1 MPHVV
6 QAVVLSQLD
15 PAVAAE
21 IMSAH
26 PPGLFTVDSVR
37 RDYPS
42 GKLASQLIGYVD
54 YNNSGTLGSGI
65 ENEYNSVLGGHP
77 GEQLEVRGP
86 GGVPLSTVTLRRAQ
100 QGRDVQ
106 LTIDRSIQ
114 QKVQS
119 VLDATV
125 SRTGAHSAT
134 ALVLDPRNG
143 SILAMATAPGY
154 DNNEVHALIAKQF
167 ARDTHNM
174 AVEYS
179 YEPGSTFKV
188 VTMGAALTA
197 GIVTPQTQ
205 FRIPYAIKVGDRIVH
220 DDAVRPTRTFTAAQI
235 LQQSSNVGT
244 VTIAELVHKQP
255 LYDWIRRW
263 GFGSPTHIGLPA
275 EASGAVMP
283 PDKWYSSSIGNIPI
297 GQGISV
303 TPLQMAAMYS
313 GIANGGVMVEPHV
326 VEKIGG
332 RPAPKPVSRR
342 ILSPTVDHTL
352 VNMLKGVVDTAA
364 GTGTRA
370 SVPGYTVAGK
380 TGTAQVALPH
390 SLGYSTRNYVASFV
404 GFLPA
409 DNPRVEVLVVVNS
422 PRTNIF
428 GGIVAA
434 PAFQQIADVPDQGS
448 GDPARQ
454 ATRPPGQLTSPP
466 GLELANLIGTI
477 GPLEVRGGATG
488 QITALT
494 YDAAAAVPGAL
505 HFCVP
510 GFRVDGHDFA
520 GQAEA
525 AGAVALVVER
535 FLDIDLPQ
543 LLVRSSRAAMGPAA
557 DTFYGHPS
565 HELDVI
571 GVTGTNGKTT
581 TCFLMYS
588 VLEAAG
594 LRPALL
600 GTVESRI
607 GGRVAEVKH
616 TTPESIDLQA
626 QFRQMADAG
635 DQSCAMEVSSHALA
649 LDRVAGTRFA
659 AAAFTNLTQ
668 DHLDF
673 HPTMEEYYLAKRRL
687 FENEAWPAAVN
698 VADPYG
704 RRLVM
709 EAAGPVLSYAA
720 DDDRAAVRPQTVEI
734 GAGGAISLI
743 ALTPRGLLPL
753 DVRLRGDFNVSNVLC
768 VVALSELLELPHEA
782 VRAGIAALHGVP
794 GRFEPVDAGQPF
806 TVLVDYAH
814 TPDSLENVLTAARRI
829 TSGDVICVF
838 GCGGDRDRGKRRLMG
853 GVARRL
859 ADRAIVTNDNPRS
872 EDPAAIAAEIMN
884 GIDMEVELDRRRAI
898 ELAVAA
904 ARPGDIVVIAGKGHE
919 QGQQFADHTVPFD
932 DRTAA
937 LEALQQLGPTA

>member
-1 MPHVV
+1 MSKQSDQRLRLIMFVFAAAFAVVIGRALYVQILQASALAARAHGQQNSTIVVPTSRGRILDATGKTLAVDVPAKDLMVDPSKVQDPGQVASYIAQKLGYQIKHKKAFKKEVRFLVGRLTAPHVV

-26 PPGLFTVDSVR
+26 PPGLFTLDSVR

-154 DNNEVHALIAKQF
+154 DNNDVHALIAKQG
-167 ARDTHNM
+167 AGDTHNM

-313 GIANGGVMVEPHV
+313 GIANGGVMIEPHV

-332 RPAPKPVSRR
+332 RLAPKPVSRR

-434 PAFQQIADVPDQGS
+434 PAFQQIAEFLTKDLGIPPDK
-448 GDPARQ
+448 P
-454 ATRPPGQLTSPP
+454 L
-466 GLELANLIGTI
+466 GL
-477 GPLEVRGGATG
+477 P
-488 QITALT
+488 
-494 YDAAAAVPGAL
+494 
-505 HFCVP
+505 
-510 GFRVDGHDFA
+510 
-520 GQAEA
+520 
-525 AGAVALVVER
+525 
-535 FLDIDLPQ
+535 
-543 LLVRSSRAAMGPAA
+543 
-557 DTFYGHPS
+557 
-565 HELDVI
+565 
-571 GVTGTNGKTT
+571 
-581 TCFLMYS
+581 
-588 VLEAAG
+588 
-594 LRPALL
+594 
-600 GTVESRI
+600 
-607 GGRVAEVKH
+607 
-616 TTPESIDLQA
+616 
-626 QFRQMADAG
+626 
-635 DQSCAMEVSSHALA
+635 
-649 LDRVAGTRFA
+649 
-659 AAAFTNLTQ
+659 
-668 DHLDF
+668 
-673 HPTMEEYYLAKRRL
+673 
-687 FENEAWPAAVN
+687 VN
-698 VADPYG
+698 
-704 RRLVM
+704 
-709 EAAGPVLSYAA
+709 
-720 DDDRAAVRPQTVEI
+720 
-734 GAGGAISLI
+734 
-743 ALTPRGLLPL
+743 
-753 DVRLRGDFNVSNVLC
+753 
-768 VVALSELLELPHEA
+768 
-782 VRAGIAALHGVP
+782 
-794 GRFEPVDAGQPF
+794 
-806 TVLVDYAH
+806 
-814 TPDSLENVLTAARRI
+814 
-829 TSGDVICVF
+829 
-838 GCGGDRDRGKRRLMG
+838 
-853 GVARRL
+853 
-859 ADRAIVTNDNPRS
+859 
-872 EDPAAIAAEIMN
+872 
-884 GIDMEVELDRRRAI
+884 
-898 ELAVAA
+898 
-904 ARPGDIVVIAGKGHE
+904 
-919 QGQQFADHTVPFD
+919 
-932 DRTAA
+932 
-937 LEALQQLGPTA
+937 

>member
-1 MPHVV
+1 MSKQSDQRLRLIMFVFAAAFAVVIGRALYVQILQASALAARAHGQQNSTIVLPTNRGRILDATGQALAVDVPAKDLMVYPSRVQDSGQVASYIAQKLGYPLKHKKAFRAEVKLLVGRLTVPHVV
-6 QAVVLSQLD
+6 QARVLSQLD
-15 PAVAAE
+15 PAVAAD

-42 GKLASQLIGYVD
+42 GKMASQLIGYVD
-54 YNNSGTLGSGI
+54 SNNSGKWGAGV
-65 ENEYNSVLGGHP
+65 EHKYNSVLGGHP

-125 SRTGAHSAT
+125 SRTGAHTAT

-154 DNNEVHALIAKQF
+154 DNNTVHDLSTKQRE
-167 ARDTHNM
+167 RDSPNM

-220 DDAVRPTRTFTAAQI
+220 DDAPRPTRTFTAAQI

-275 EASGAVMP
+275 EAAPAILP

-297 GQGISV
+297 GQGIAV
-303 TPLQMAAMYS
+303 TPLQMAAMYA
-313 GIANGGVMVEPHV
+313 GIANGGVLVEPHV

-342 ILSPTVDHTL
+342 VLSPTVDHTL

-434 PAFQQIADVPDQGS
+434 PAFQQIATFLTKDLAIPPDK
-448 GDPARQ
+448 
-454 ATRPPGQLTSPP
+454 
-466 GLELANLIGTI
+466 
-477 GPLEVRGGATG
+477 PL
-488 QITALT
+488 
-494 YDAAAAVPGAL
+494 
-505 HFCVP
+505 
-510 GFRVDGHDFA
+510 
-520 GQAEA
+520 
-525 AGAVALVVER
+525 
-535 FLDIDLPQ
+535 DLP
-543 LLVRSSRAAMGPAA
+543 
-557 DTFYGHPS
+557 
-565 HELDVI
+565 
-571 GVTGTNGKTT
+571 
-581 TCFLMYS
+581 
-588 VLEAAG
+588 
-594 LRPALL
+594 
-600 GTVESRI
+600 
-607 GGRVAEVKH
+607 
-616 TTPESIDLQA
+616 
-626 QFRQMADAG
+626 
-635 DQSCAMEVSSHALA
+635 
-649 LDRVAGTRFA
+649 
-659 AAAFTNLTQ
+659 
-668 DHLDF
+668 
-673 HPTMEEYYLAKRRL
+673 
-687 FENEAWPAAVN
+687 VN
-698 VADPYG
+698 
-704 RRLVM
+704 
-709 EAAGPVLSYAA
+709 
-720 DDDRAAVRPQTVEI
+720 
-734 GAGGAISLI
+734 
-743 ALTPRGLLPL
+743 
-753 DVRLRGDFNVSNVLC
+753 
-768 VVALSELLELPHEA
+768 
-782 VRAGIAALHGVP
+782 
-794 GRFEPVDAGQPF
+794 
-806 TVLVDYAH
+806 
-814 TPDSLENVLTAARRI
+814 
-829 TSGDVICVF
+829 
-838 GCGGDRDRGKRRLMG
+838 
-853 GVARRL
+853 
-859 ADRAIVTNDNPRS
+859 
-872 EDPAAIAAEIMN
+872 
-884 GIDMEVELDRRRAI
+884 
-898 ELAVAA
+898 
-904 ARPGDIVVIAGKGHE
+904 
-919 QGQQFADHTVPFD
+919 
-932 DRTAA
+932 
-937 LEALQQLGPTA
+937 

>member
-1 MPHVV
+1 VSKQSDQRLRLIMFVFAAAFAVVIGRALYVQILQASALAARAHGQQNSTIVVPTNRGRILDATGHTLAVDVPAKDLMVYPSKVQDPRQVASFIAQKLGYQLKHRKAFRAEVKLLESRLTVPHVV
-6 QAVVLSQLD
+6 QARVLAQLD
-15 PAVAAE
+15 PAVAAA

-26 PPGLFTVDSVR
+26 PPGLFTVNSVR

-65 ENEYNSVLGGHP
+65 EHQYNSVLGGHP

-125 SRTGAHSAT
+125 SRTGAHTAT

-154 DNNEVHALIAKQF
+154 DNNTVHDLKPKQF

-205 FRIPYAIKVGDRIVH
+205 FRIPYAIKVGDRVVH
-220 DDAVRPTRTFTAAQI
+220 DDAPRPTRTFTAAQI

-244 VTIAELVHKQP
+244 VTIAELVHKQL

-263 GFGSPTHIGLPA
+263 GFGRRTDIGLPA
-275 EASGAVMP
+275 EAAGAVMP

-326 VEKIGG
+326 VAKIGG

-342 ILSPTVDHTL
+342 VLSPTVDHTL

-380 TGTAQVALPH
+380 TGTAQKALPH

-409 DNPRVEVLVVVNS
+409 DNPRVEVLVVVDS

-434 PAFQQIADVPDQGS
+434 PAFQQIATFLTKDLAIPPD
-448 GDPARQ
+448 R
-454 ATRPPGQLTSPP
+454 
-466 GLELANLIGTI
+466 
-477 GPLEVRGGATG
+477 
-488 QITALT
+488 
-494 YDAAAAVPGAL
+494 
-505 HFCVP
+505 
-510 GFRVDGHDFA
+510 
-520 GQAEA
+520 
-525 AGAVALVVER
+525 
-535 FLDIDLPQ
+535 
-543 LLVRSSRAAMGPAA
+543 
-557 DTFYGHPS
+557 
-565 HELDVI
+565 
-571 GVTGTNGKTT
+571 
-581 TCFLMYS
+581 
-588 VLEAAG
+588 
-594 LRPALL
+594 
-600 GTVESRI
+600 
-607 GGRVAEVKH
+607 
-616 TTPESIDLQA
+616 
-626 QFRQMADAG
+626 
-635 DQSCAMEVSSHALA
+635 
-649 LDRVAGTRFA
+649 
-659 AAAFTNLTQ
+659 
-668 DHLDF
+668 
-673 HPTMEEYYLAKRRL
+673 
-687 FENEAWPAAVN
+687 
-698 VADPYG
+698 
-704 RRLVM
+704 
-709 EAAGPVLSYAA
+709 
-720 DDDRAAVRPQTVEI
+720 
-734 GAGGAISLI
+734 
-743 ALTPRGLLPL
+743 PL
-753 DVRLRGDFNVSNVLC
+753 DV
-768 VVALSELLELPHEA
+768 
-782 VRAGIAALHGVP
+782 
-794 GRFEPVDAGQPF
+794 PV
-806 TVLVDYAH
+806 
-814 TPDSLENVLTAARRI
+814 N
-829 TSGDVICVF
+829 
-838 GCGGDRDRGKRRLMG
+838 
-853 GVARRL
+853 
-859 ADRAIVTNDNPRS
+859 
-872 EDPAAIAAEIMN
+872 
-884 GIDMEVELDRRRAI
+884 
-898 ELAVAA
+898 
-904 ARPGDIVVIAGKGHE
+904 
-919 QGQQFADHTVPFD
+919 
-932 DRTAA
+932 
-937 LEALQQLGPTA
+937 

>member
-1 MPHVV
+1 MSKRSDQRLRLIMFVFAAAFAVVIGRALYVQILQASALAARAHGQQNSTIVVPTNRGRILDATGQTLAVDVPAKDLMVYPSKVQDPRQVASYIAQKLGYQLKHKKAFKAEVKLLESRLTVSHVV
-6 QAVVLSQLD
+6 QARVLPQLD

-54 YNNSGTLGSGI
+54 SNNSGTLGAGI
-65 ENEYNSVLGGHP
+65 ENEYNNVLGGHP

-86 GGVPLSTVTLRRAQ
+86 GGVPLSTVTLRRVQ

-125 SRTGAHSAT
+125 SRTGAHNAT

-154 DNNEVHALIAKQF
+154 DNNKVHELSPKQF
-167 ARDTHNM
+167 DRDTHNM

-197 GIVTPQTQ
+197 GIVAPQTQ
-205 FRIPYAIKVGDRIVH
+205 FRLPYAIRVGDRVVH
-220 DDAVRPTRTFTAAQI
+220 DDAARPTRTFTAAQI

-263 GFGSPTHIGLPA
+263 GFGRPTHIGLPA
-275 EASGAVMP
+275 EAQGAVMP

-326 VEKIGG
+326 VAKIGG

-342 ILSPTVDHTL
+342 VLSTTVDHTL

-434 PAFQQIADVPDQGS
+434 PAFQQIATFLTKDLAIPPD
-448 GDPARQ
+448 
-454 ATRPPGQLTSPP
+454 
-466 GLELANLIGTI
+466 
-477 GPLEVRGGATG
+477 
-488 QITALT
+488 
-494 YDAAAAVPGAL
+494 
-505 HFCVP
+505 
-510 GFRVDGHDFA
+510 
-520 GQAEA
+520 
-525 AGAVALVVER
+525 
-535 FLDIDLPQ
+535 
-543 LLVRSSRAAMGPAA
+543 
-557 DTFYGHPS
+557 
-565 HELDVI
+565 
-571 GVTGTNGKTT
+571 K
-581 TCFLMYS
+581 
-588 VLEAAG
+588 
-594 LRPALL
+594 
-600 GTVESRI
+600 
-607 GGRVAEVKH
+607 
-616 TTPESIDLQA
+616 
-626 QFRQMADAG
+626 
-635 DQSCAMEVSSHALA
+635 
-649 LDRVAGTRFA
+649 
-659 AAAFTNLTQ
+659 
-668 DHLDF
+668 
-673 HPTMEEYYLAKRRL
+673 
-687 FENEAWPAAVN
+687 
-698 VADPYG
+698 
-704 RRLVM
+704 
-709 EAAGPVLSYAA
+709 
-720 DDDRAAVRPQTVEI
+720 
-734 GAGGAISLI
+734 
-743 ALTPRGLLPL
+743 PL
-753 DVRLRGDFNVSNVLC
+753 DV
-768 VVALSELLELPHEA
+768 
-782 VRAGIAALHGVP
+782 
-794 GRFEPVDAGQPF
+794 PV
-806 TVLVDYAH
+806 
-814 TPDSLENVLTAARRI
+814 N
-829 TSGDVICVF
+829 
-838 GCGGDRDRGKRRLMG
+838 
-853 GVARRL
+853 
-859 ADRAIVTNDNPRS
+859 
-872 EDPAAIAAEIMN
+872 
-884 GIDMEVELDRRRAI
+884 
-898 ELAVAA
+898 
-904 ARPGDIVVIAGKGHE
+904 
-919 QGQQFADHTVPFD
+919 
-932 DRTAA
+932 
-937 LEALQQLGPTA
+937 

>member
-1 MPHVV
+1 MFVFAAAFAVVIGRALYVQILQASALAARAHGQQNSTSVVTTNRGRILDATGHTLAVDVPAKDLMVYPARVQDPRQVASYIAQKLGYQLKHKKAFRAEVKLLESRLTVPHVV
-6 QAVVLSQLD
+6 QARVLAQLD

-54 YNNSGTLGSGI
+54 YNNSGALGSGI
-65 ENEYNSVLGGHP
+65 EHEYNSVLGGHP

-125 SRTGAHSAT
+125 SRTGAHTAT

-154 DNNEVHALIAKQF
+154 DNNKVHDLSHKQF
-167 ARDTHNM
+167 DRDTHNM

-205 FRIPYAIKVGDRIVH
+205 FRIPYAIKVGDRVVH
-220 DDAVRPTRTFTAAQI
+220 DDAPRPTRTFTAAQI

-263 GFGSPTHIGLPA
+263 GFGRRTDIGLPA
-275 EASGAVMP
+275 EAAGAVMP

-303 TPLQMAAMYS
+303 TPLQMAAMYA

-342 ILSPTVDHTL
+342 VLSPTVDRTL

-380 TGTAQVALPH
+380 TGTAQKALPH

-409 DNPRVEVLVVVNS
+409 DHPRVEVLVVVDS

-434 PAFQQIADVPDQGS
+434 PAFQQIATFLTKDLAIPPD
-448 GDPARQ
+448 
-454 ATRPPGQLTSPP
+454 
-466 GLELANLIGTI
+466 
-477 GPLEVRGGATG
+477 
-488 QITALT
+488 
-494 YDAAAAVPGAL
+494 
-505 HFCVP
+505 
-510 GFRVDGHDFA
+510 
-520 GQAEA
+520 
-525 AGAVALVVER
+525 
-535 FLDIDLPQ
+535 
-543 LLVRSSRAAMGPAA
+543 
-557 DTFYGHPS
+557 
-565 HELDVI
+565 
-571 GVTGTNGKTT
+571 K
-581 TCFLMYS
+581 
-588 VLEAAG
+588 
-594 LRPALL
+594 
-600 GTVESRI
+600 
-607 GGRVAEVKH
+607 
-616 TTPESIDLQA
+616 
-626 QFRQMADAG
+626 
-635 DQSCAMEVSSHALA
+635 
-649 LDRVAGTRFA
+649 
-659 AAAFTNLTQ
+659 
-668 DHLDF
+668 
-673 HPTMEEYYLAKRRL
+673 
-687 FENEAWPAAVN
+687 
-698 VADPYG
+698 
-704 RRLVM
+704 
-709 EAAGPVLSYAA
+709 
-720 DDDRAAVRPQTVEI
+720 
-734 GAGGAISLI
+734 
-743 ALTPRGLLPL
+743 PL
-753 DVRLRGDFNVSNVLC
+753 DV
-768 VVALSELLELPHEA
+768 
-782 VRAGIAALHGVP
+782 
-794 GRFEPVDAGQPF
+794 PV
-806 TVLVDYAH
+806 
-814 TPDSLENVLTAARRI
+814 N
-829 TSGDVICVF
+829 
-838 GCGGDRDRGKRRLMG
+838 
-853 GVARRL
+853 
-859 ADRAIVTNDNPRS
+859 
-872 EDPAAIAAEIMN
+872 
-884 GIDMEVELDRRRAI
+884 
-898 ELAVAA
+898 
-904 ARPGDIVVIAGKGHE
+904 
-919 QGQQFADHTVPFD
+919 
-932 DRTAA
+932 
-937 LEALQQLGPTA
+937 

>member
-1 MPHVV
+1 VSKQSDQRLRLIMFVFAAAFAVVIGRALYVQILQASALAARAHGQQNSTIVVPTNRGRILDATGNTLAVDVPAKDLMVYPAKVQDPGQVASYIAQKLGYQLKHKKAFKSEVKLLEGHLTVPHVV
-6 QAVVLSQLD
+6 QARVLSQLD
-15 PAVAAE
+15 PALAAE

-54 YNNSGTLGSGI
+54 SNNSGTDGAGI
-65 ENEYNSVLGGHP
+65 ENEYNSVLRGHP

-125 SRTGAHSAT
+125 SRTGAHTAT

-154 DNNEVHALIAKQF
+154 DNNKVHDLSNKQF
-167 ARDTHNM
+167 DRDTHNM

-220 DDAVRPTRTFTAAQI
+220 DDAPRPTRTFTAAQI

-244 VTIAELVHKQP
+244 VTIARFVRKQP

-263 GFGSPTHIGLPA
+263 GFGRLTHIGLPA
-275 EASGAVMP
+275 EAAGAVMP
-283 PDKWYSSSIGNIPI
+283 PEKWYSSSIGNIPI

-342 ILSPTVDHTL
+342 VLSPTVDHTL

-380 TGTAQVALPH
+380 TGTAQKALPH

-409 DNPRVEVLVVVNS
+409 DNPRVEVLVVVDS

-434 PAFQQIADVPDQGS
+434 PAFQQIATFLTKDLAIPPD
-448 GDPARQ
+448 
-454 ATRPPGQLTSPP
+454 
-466 GLELANLIGTI
+466 
-477 GPLEVRGGATG
+477 
-488 QITALT
+488 
-494 YDAAAAVPGAL
+494 
-505 HFCVP
+505 
-510 GFRVDGHDFA
+510 
-520 GQAEA
+520 
-525 AGAVALVVER
+525 
-535 FLDIDLPQ
+535 
-543 LLVRSSRAAMGPAA
+543 
-557 DTFYGHPS
+557 
-565 HELDVI
+565 
-571 GVTGTNGKTT
+571 K
-581 TCFLMYS
+581 
-588 VLEAAG
+588 
-594 LRPALL
+594 
-600 GTVESRI
+600 
-607 GGRVAEVKH
+607 
-616 TTPESIDLQA
+616 
-626 QFRQMADAG
+626 
-635 DQSCAMEVSSHALA
+635 
-649 LDRVAGTRFA
+649 
-659 AAAFTNLTQ
+659 
-668 DHLDF
+668 
-673 HPTMEEYYLAKRRL
+673 
-687 FENEAWPAAVN
+687 
-698 VADPYG
+698 
-704 RRLVM
+704 
-709 EAAGPVLSYAA
+709 
-720 DDDRAAVRPQTVEI
+720 
-734 GAGGAISLI
+734 
-743 ALTPRGLLPL
+743 PL
-753 DVRLRGDFNVSNVLC
+753 D
-768 VVALSELLELPHEA
+768 LS
-782 VRAGIAALHGVP
+782 V
-794 GRFEPVDAGQPF
+794 
-806 TVLVDYAH
+806 
-814 TPDSLENVLTAARRI
+814 N
-829 TSGDVICVF
+829 
-838 GCGGDRDRGKRRLMG
+838 
-853 GVARRL
+853 
-859 ADRAIVTNDNPRS
+859 
-872 EDPAAIAAEIMN
+872 
-884 GIDMEVELDRRRAI
+884 
-898 ELAVAA
+898 
-904 ARPGDIVVIAGKGHE
+904 
-919 QGQQFADHTVPFD
+919 
-932 DRTAA
+932 
-937 LEALQQLGPTA
+937 

>member
-1 MPHVV
+1 MFVFAAAFAVVIGRALYVQILQASALAARAHGQQNSTIVVQTSRGRILDATGQTLAVDVPAKDLMVYPSKVQDPGQVASYIAQKLGYQLKHKKVFKAEVKLLEAHLTVPHVV
-6 QAVVLSQLD
+6 QARVLSQLD

-26 PPGLFTVDSVR
+26 PPGLFTVNSVR

-42 GKLASQLIGYVD
+42 GKMASQLIGYVGSGGGAGIEYQ
-54 YNNSGTLGSGI
+54 YNN
-65 ENEYNSVLGGHP
+65 VLGGHP

-125 SRTGAHSAT
+125 SRTGAHTAT

-154 DNNEVHALIAKQF
+154 DNNKVHDLSTKQF

-205 FRIPYAIKVGDRIVH
+205 FRIPYAIKVGDRVVH
-220 DDAVRPTRTFTAAQI
+220 DDAPRPTRTFTAAQI

-263 GFGSPTHIGLPA
+263 GFGRPTHIGLPA
-275 EASGAVMP
+275 EAAPAILP

-297 GQGISV
+297 GQGIAV

-326 VEKIGG
+326 VAKIGG

-342 ILSPTVDHTL
+342 VLSPTVDHTL

-390 SLGYSTRNYVASFV
+390 SLGYSTLNYVASFV

-434 PAFQQIADVPDQGS
+434 PAFQQIATVLTKDLAIPPDK
-448 GDPARQ
+448 P
-454 ATRPPGQLTSPP
+454 
-466 GLELANLIGTI
+466 
-477 GPLEVRGGATG
+477 
-488 QITALT
+488 
-494 YDAAAAVPGAL
+494 
-505 HFCVP
+505 H
-510 GFRVDGHDFA
+510 
-520 GQAEA
+520 
-525 AGAVALVVER
+525 
-535 FLDIDLPQ
+535 DLP
-543 LLVRSSRAAMGPAA
+543 
-557 DTFYGHPS
+557 
-565 HELDVI
+565 
-571 GVTGTNGKTT
+571 
-581 TCFLMYS
+581 
-588 VLEAAG
+588 
-594 LRPALL
+594 
-600 GTVESRI
+600 
-607 GGRVAEVKH
+607 
-616 TTPESIDLQA
+616 
-626 QFRQMADAG
+626 
-635 DQSCAMEVSSHALA
+635 
-649 LDRVAGTRFA
+649 
-659 AAAFTNLTQ
+659 
-668 DHLDF
+668 
-673 HPTMEEYYLAKRRL
+673 
-687 FENEAWPAAVN
+687 VN
-698 VADPYG
+698 
-704 RRLVM
+704 
-709 EAAGPVLSYAA
+709 
-720 DDDRAAVRPQTVEI
+720 
-734 GAGGAISLI
+734 
-743 ALTPRGLLPL
+743 
-753 DVRLRGDFNVSNVLC
+753 
-768 VVALSELLELPHEA
+768 
-782 VRAGIAALHGVP
+782 
-794 GRFEPVDAGQPF
+794 
-806 TVLVDYAH
+806 
-814 TPDSLENVLTAARRI
+814 
-829 TSGDVICVF
+829 
-838 GCGGDRDRGKRRLMG
+838 
-853 GVARRL
+853 
-859 ADRAIVTNDNPRS
+859 
-872 EDPAAIAAEIMN
+872 
-884 GIDMEVELDRRRAI
+884 
-898 ELAVAA
+898 
-904 ARPGDIVVIAGKGHE
+904 
-919 QGQQFADHTVPFD
+919 
-932 DRTAA
+932 
-937 LEALQQLGPTA
+937 

>member
-1 MPHVV
+1 VSKQSDQRLRLIMFVFAAAFAVVIGRALYVQILQASALAARAHGQQNSTSVVTTNRGRILDATGHTLAVDVPAKDLMVYPARVQDPRQVASYIAQKLGYQLKHKKAFRAEVKLLESRLTVPHVV
-6 QAVVLSQLD
+6 QARVLAQLD

-54 YNNSGTLGSGI
+54 YNNSGALGSGI
-65 ENEYNSVLGGHP
+65 EHEYNSVLGGHP

-125 SRTGAHSAT
+125 SRTGAHTAT

-154 DNNEVHALIAKQF
+154 DNNTVHDLSTKQF

-205 FRIPYAIKVGDRIVH
+205 FRIPYAIKVGDRVVH
-220 DDAVRPTRTFTAAQI
+220 DDAPRPTRTFTAAQI

-263 GFGSPTHIGLPA
+263 GFGRRTDIGLPA
-275 EASGAVMP
+275 EAAGAVMP

-342 ILSPTVDHTL
+342 VLSLTVDHTL

-380 TGTAQVALPH
+380 TGTAQKALPH

-409 DNPRVEVLVVVNS
+409 DHPRVEVLVVVDS

-434 PAFQQIADVPDQGS
+434 PAFQQIATFLTKDLAIPPD
-448 GDPARQ
+448 R
-454 ATRPPGQLTSPP
+454 
-466 GLELANLIGTI
+466 
-477 GPLEVRGGATG
+477 
-488 QITALT
+488 
-494 YDAAAAVPGAL
+494 
-505 HFCVP
+505 
-510 GFRVDGHDFA
+510 
-520 GQAEA
+520 
-525 AGAVALVVER
+525 
-535 FLDIDLPQ
+535 
-543 LLVRSSRAAMGPAA
+543 
-557 DTFYGHPS
+557 
-565 HELDVI
+565 
-571 GVTGTNGKTT
+571 
-581 TCFLMYS
+581 
-588 VLEAAG
+588 
-594 LRPALL
+594 
-600 GTVESRI
+600 
-607 GGRVAEVKH
+607 
-616 TTPESIDLQA
+616 
-626 QFRQMADAG
+626 
-635 DQSCAMEVSSHALA
+635 
-649 LDRVAGTRFA
+649 
-659 AAAFTNLTQ
+659 
-668 DHLDF
+668 
-673 HPTMEEYYLAKRRL
+673 
-687 FENEAWPAAVN
+687 
-698 VADPYG
+698 
-704 RRLVM
+704 
-709 EAAGPVLSYAA
+709 
-720 DDDRAAVRPQTVEI
+720 
-734 GAGGAISLI
+734 
-743 ALTPRGLLPL
+743 PL
-753 DVRLRGDFNVSNVLC
+753 DV
-768 VVALSELLELPHEA
+768 
-782 VRAGIAALHGVP
+782 
-794 GRFEPVDAGQPF
+794 PV
-806 TVLVDYAH
+806 
-814 TPDSLENVLTAARRI
+814 N
-829 TSGDVICVF
+829 
-838 GCGGDRDRGKRRLMG
+838 
-853 GVARRL
+853 
-859 ADRAIVTNDNPRS
+859 
-872 EDPAAIAAEIMN
+872 
-884 GIDMEVELDRRRAI
+884 
-898 ELAVAA
+898 
-904 ARPGDIVVIAGKGHE
+904 
-919 QGQQFADHTVPFD
+919 
-932 DRTAA
+932 
-937 LEALQQLGPTA
+937 

>member
-1 MPHVV
+1 VSKQSDQRLRLIMFVFAAAFAVVIGRALYVQILQASALAARAHGQQNSTIVVPTSRGRILDATGHTLAVDVPAKDLMVYPARVQDPGQVASFIAQKLGYQLKHKKAFKAEVKLLERHLTVPHVV
-6 QAVVLSQLD
+6 QARVLSQLD

-54 YNNSGTLGSGI
+54 SDNTGTDGSGI
-65 ENEYNSVLGGHP
+65 EHEYNNVLGGHP

-125 SRTGAHSAT
+125 SRTGAHNAT

-154 DNNEVHALIAKQF
+154 DNNKVHDLSHKQF
-167 ARDTHNM
+167 DRDTHNM

-220 DDAVRPTRTFTAAQI
+220 DDAPRPTRTFTAAQI

-263 GFGSPTHIGLPA
+263 GFGRPTHIGLPA
-275 EASGAVMP
+275 EAWGAILP

-297 GQGISV
+297 GQGIAV
-303 TPLQMAAMYS
+303 TPLQMAAMYA

-326 VEKIGG
+326 VAKIGG

-342 ILSPTVDHTL
+342 VLSSTVDHTL

-434 PAFQQIADVPDQGS
+434 PAFQQIATFLTKDLAIPPDK
-448 GDPARQ
+448 
-454 ATRPPGQLTSPP
+454 
-466 GLELANLIGTI
+466 
-477 GPLEVRGGATG
+477 PL
-488 QITALT
+488 
-494 YDAAAAVPGAL
+494 
-505 HFCVP
+505 
-510 GFRVDGHDFA
+510 
-520 GQAEA
+520 
-525 AGAVALVVER
+525 
-535 FLDIDLPQ
+535 DLP
-543 LLVRSSRAAMGPAA
+543 
-557 DTFYGHPS
+557 
-565 HELDVI
+565 
-571 GVTGTNGKTT
+571 
-581 TCFLMYS
+581 
-588 VLEAAG
+588 
-594 LRPALL
+594 
-600 GTVESRI
+600 
-607 GGRVAEVKH
+607 
-616 TTPESIDLQA
+616 
-626 QFRQMADAG
+626 
-635 DQSCAMEVSSHALA
+635 
-649 LDRVAGTRFA
+649 
-659 AAAFTNLTQ
+659 
-668 DHLDF
+668 
-673 HPTMEEYYLAKRRL
+673 
-687 FENEAWPAAVN
+687 VN
-698 VADPYG
+698 
-704 RRLVM
+704 
-709 EAAGPVLSYAA
+709 
-720 DDDRAAVRPQTVEI
+720 
-734 GAGGAISLI
+734 
-743 ALTPRGLLPL
+743 
-753 DVRLRGDFNVSNVLC
+753 
-768 VVALSELLELPHEA
+768 
-782 VRAGIAALHGVP
+782 
-794 GRFEPVDAGQPF
+794 
-806 TVLVDYAH
+806 
-814 TPDSLENVLTAARRI
+814 
-829 TSGDVICVF
+829 
-838 GCGGDRDRGKRRLMG
+838 
-853 GVARRL
+853 
-859 ADRAIVTNDNPRS
+859 
-872 EDPAAIAAEIMN
+872 
-884 GIDMEVELDRRRAI
+884 
-898 ELAVAA
+898 
-904 ARPGDIVVIAGKGHE
+904 
-919 QGQQFADHTVPFD
+919 
-932 DRTAA
+932 
-937 LEALQQLGPTA
+937 

>member
-1 MPHVV
+1 MSKQSDQRLRLIMCVFAAAFAVVIGRALYVQILQASALAARAHGQQNSTTVVATSRGRILDATGKTLAVDVPAKDLMVDPSKVQDPGQVASYIAQKLGYQIKHKKAFKKEVRFLVGRLTAPHVV

-26 PPGLFTVDSVR
+26 PPGLFTLDSVR

-54 YNNSGTLGSGI
+54 YNNSGTLGAGI

-154 DNNEVHALIAKQF
+154 DNNDVHALIAKQG
-167 ARDTHNM
+167 AGDTHNM

-255 LYDWIRRW
+255 LYGWIRRW

-313 GIANGGVMVEPHV
+313 GIANGGVMIEPHV

-332 RPAPKPVSRR
+332 RLAPKPVSRR

-434 PAFQQIADVPDQGS
+434 PAFQQIAEFLTKDLGIPPDK
-448 GDPARQ
+448 P
-454 ATRPPGQLTSPP
+454 L
-466 GLELANLIGTI
+466 GL
-477 GPLEVRGGATG
+477 P
-488 QITALT
+488 
-494 YDAAAAVPGAL
+494 
-505 HFCVP
+505 
-510 GFRVDGHDFA
+510 
-520 GQAEA
+520 
-525 AGAVALVVER
+525 
-535 FLDIDLPQ
+535 
-543 LLVRSSRAAMGPAA
+543 
-557 DTFYGHPS
+557 
-565 HELDVI
+565 
-571 GVTGTNGKTT
+571 
-581 TCFLMYS
+581 
-588 VLEAAG
+588 
-594 LRPALL
+594 
-600 GTVESRI
+600 
-607 GGRVAEVKH
+607 
-616 TTPESIDLQA
+616 
-626 QFRQMADAG
+626 
-635 DQSCAMEVSSHALA
+635 
-649 LDRVAGTRFA
+649 
-659 AAAFTNLTQ
+659 
-668 DHLDF
+668 
-673 HPTMEEYYLAKRRL
+673 
-687 FENEAWPAAVN
+687 VN
-698 VADPYG
+698 
-704 RRLVM
+704 
-709 EAAGPVLSYAA
+709 
-720 DDDRAAVRPQTVEI
+720 
-734 GAGGAISLI
+734 
-743 ALTPRGLLPL
+743 
-753 DVRLRGDFNVSNVLC
+753 
-768 VVALSELLELPHEA
+768 
-782 VRAGIAALHGVP
+782 
-794 GRFEPVDAGQPF
+794 
-806 TVLVDYAH
+806 
-814 TPDSLENVLTAARRI
+814 
-829 TSGDVICVF
+829 
-838 GCGGDRDRGKRRLMG
+838 
-853 GVARRL
+853 
-859 ADRAIVTNDNPRS
+859 
-872 EDPAAIAAEIMN
+872 
-884 GIDMEVELDRRRAI
+884 
-898 ELAVAA
+898 
-904 ARPGDIVVIAGKGHE
+904 
-919 QGQQFADHTVPFD
+919 
-932 DRTAA
+932 
-937 LEALQQLGPTA
+937 

>member
-1 MPHVV
+1 VSKQSDQRLRLIMFVFAAAFAVVIGRALYVQIFQASALAARAHGQQNSTSVVTTNRGRILDATGHTLAVDVPAKDLMVYPARVQDPRQVASYIAQKLGYQLKHKKAFRAEVKLLESRLTVPHVV
-6 QAVVLSQLD
+6 QARVLAQLD

-54 YNNSGTLGSGI
+54 YNNSGALGSGI
-65 ENEYNSVLGGHP
+65 EHEYNSVLGGHP

-125 SRTGAHSAT
+125 SRTGAHTAT

-154 DNNEVHALIAKQF
+154 DNNTVHDLSTKQF

-205 FRIPYAIKVGDRIVH
+205 FRIPYAIKVGDRVVH
-220 DDAVRPTRTFTAAQI
+220 DDAPRPTRTFTAAQI

-263 GFGSPTHIGLPA
+263 GFGRRTDIGLPA
-275 EASGAVMP
+275 EAAGAVMP

-342 ILSPTVDHTL
+342 VLSLTVDHTL

-380 TGTAQVALPH
+380 TGTAQKALPH

-409 DNPRVEVLVVVNS
+409 DHPRVEVLVVVDS

-434 PAFQQIADVPDQGS
+434 PAFQQIATFLTKDLAIPPD
-448 GDPARQ
+448 
-454 ATRPPGQLTSPP
+454 
-466 GLELANLIGTI
+466 
-477 GPLEVRGGATG
+477 
-488 QITALT
+488 
-494 YDAAAAVPGAL
+494 
-505 HFCVP
+505 
-510 GFRVDGHDFA
+510 
-520 GQAEA
+520 
-525 AGAVALVVER
+525 
-535 FLDIDLPQ
+535 
-543 LLVRSSRAAMGPAA
+543 
-557 DTFYGHPS
+557 
-565 HELDVI
+565 
-571 GVTGTNGKTT
+571 K
-581 TCFLMYS
+581 
-588 VLEAAG
+588 
-594 LRPALL
+594 
-600 GTVESRI
+600 
-607 GGRVAEVKH
+607 
-616 TTPESIDLQA
+616 
-626 QFRQMADAG
+626 
-635 DQSCAMEVSSHALA
+635 
-649 LDRVAGTRFA
+649 
-659 AAAFTNLTQ
+659 
-668 DHLDF
+668 
-673 HPTMEEYYLAKRRL
+673 
-687 FENEAWPAAVN
+687 
-698 VADPYG
+698 
-704 RRLVM
+704 
-709 EAAGPVLSYAA
+709 
-720 DDDRAAVRPQTVEI
+720 
-734 GAGGAISLI
+734 
-743 ALTPRGLLPL
+743 PL
-753 DVRLRGDFNVSNVLC
+753 DV
-768 VVALSELLELPHEA
+768 
-782 VRAGIAALHGVP
+782 
-794 GRFEPVDAGQPF
+794 PV
-806 TVLVDYAH
+806 
-814 TPDSLENVLTAARRI
+814 N
-829 TSGDVICVF
+829 
-838 GCGGDRDRGKRRLMG
+838 
-853 GVARRL
+853 
-859 ADRAIVTNDNPRS
+859 
-872 EDPAAIAAEIMN
+872 
-884 GIDMEVELDRRRAI
+884 
-898 ELAVAA
+898 
-904 ARPGDIVVIAGKGHE
+904 
-919 QGQQFADHTVPFD
+919 
-932 DRTAA
+932 
-937 LEALQQLGPTA
+937 

>member
-1 MPHVV
+1 VSKRSDQRLRLIMFVFAAAFAVVIGRALYVQILQASALAARAHGQQNSTSVVTTNRGRILDATGHTLAVDVPAKDLMVYPARVQDPRQVASYIAQKLGYQLKHKKAFRAEVKLLESRLTVPHVV
-6 QAVVLSQLD
+6 QARVLAQLD

-54 YNNSGTLGSGI
+54 YNNSGALGSGI
-65 ENEYNSVLGGHP
+65 EHEYNSVLGGHP

-125 SRTGAHSAT
+125 SRTGAHTAT

-154 DNNEVHALIAKQF
+154 DNNTVHDLSTKQF

-205 FRIPYAIKVGDRIVH
+205 FRIPYAIKVGDRVVH
-220 DDAVRPTRTFTAAQI
+220 DDAPRPTRTFTAAQI

-263 GFGSPTHIGLPA
+263 GFGRRTDIGLPA
-275 EASGAVMP
+275 EAAGAVMP

-342 ILSPTVDHTL
+342 VLSPTVDHTL

-380 TGTAQVALPH
+380 TGTAQKALPH

-409 DNPRVEVLVVVNS
+409 DHPRVEVLVVVDS

-434 PAFQQIADVPDQGS
+434 PAFQQIATFLTKDLAIPPD
-448 GDPARQ
+448 
-454 ATRPPGQLTSPP
+454 
-466 GLELANLIGTI
+466 
-477 GPLEVRGGATG
+477 
-488 QITALT
+488 
-494 YDAAAAVPGAL
+494 
-505 HFCVP
+505 
-510 GFRVDGHDFA
+510 
-520 GQAEA
+520 
-525 AGAVALVVER
+525 
-535 FLDIDLPQ
+535 
-543 LLVRSSRAAMGPAA
+543 
-557 DTFYGHPS
+557 
-565 HELDVI
+565 
-571 GVTGTNGKTT
+571 K
-581 TCFLMYS
+581 
-588 VLEAAG
+588 
-594 LRPALL
+594 
-600 GTVESRI
+600 
-607 GGRVAEVKH
+607 
-616 TTPESIDLQA
+616 
-626 QFRQMADAG
+626 
-635 DQSCAMEVSSHALA
+635 
-649 LDRVAGTRFA
+649 
-659 AAAFTNLTQ
+659 
-668 DHLDF
+668 
-673 HPTMEEYYLAKRRL
+673 
-687 FENEAWPAAVN
+687 
-698 VADPYG
+698 
-704 RRLVM
+704 
-709 EAAGPVLSYAA
+709 
-720 DDDRAAVRPQTVEI
+720 
-734 GAGGAISLI
+734 
-743 ALTPRGLLPL
+743 PL
-753 DVRLRGDFNVSNVLC
+753 DV
-768 VVALSELLELPHEA
+768 
-782 VRAGIAALHGVP
+782 
-794 GRFEPVDAGQPF
+794 PV
-806 TVLVDYAH
+806 
-814 TPDSLENVLTAARRI
+814 N
-829 TSGDVICVF
+829 
-838 GCGGDRDRGKRRLMG
+838 
-853 GVARRL
+853 
-859 ADRAIVTNDNPRS
+859 
-872 EDPAAIAAEIMN
+872 
-884 GIDMEVELDRRRAI
+884 
-898 ELAVAA
+898 
-904 ARPGDIVVIAGKGHE
+904 
-919 QGQQFADHTVPFD
+919 
-932 DRTAA
+932 
-937 LEALQQLGPTA
+937 

>member
-1 MPHVV
+1 MSKQSDQRLRLIMFVFAAAFAVVIGRALYVQILQASALAARAHGQQNATIVVPTNRGRILDATGQTLAVDVPAKDLMVYPSKVQDPRQVASYIAQKLGYQLKHKKAFRIELKLLESRLTAPNVV
-6 QAVVLSQLD
+6 QARVLSQLD

-54 YNNSGTLGSGI
+54 SNNSGTVGAGI

-125 SRTGAHSAT
+125 SRTGAHTAT

-154 DNNEVHALIAKQF
+154 DNNKVHELSNKQF
-167 ARDTHNM
+167 DRDTHNM

-205 FRIPYAIKVGDRIVH
+205 FRIPYAIRVGDRVVH

-263 GFGSPTHIGLPA
+263 GFGRPTHIGLPA

-326 VEKIGG
+326 VAKIGG

-342 ILSPTVDHTL
+342 VLSPTVDHTL

-380 TGTAQVALPH
+380 TGTAQKALPH

-409 DNPRVEVLVVVNS
+409 DNPRVEVLVVVDS

-434 PAFQQIADVPDQGS
+434 PAFQQIATFLTKDLAIPPD
-448 GDPARQ
+448 
-454 ATRPPGQLTSPP
+454 
-466 GLELANLIGTI
+466 
-477 GPLEVRGGATG
+477 
-488 QITALT
+488 
-494 YDAAAAVPGAL
+494 
-505 HFCVP
+505 
-510 GFRVDGHDFA
+510 
-520 GQAEA
+520 
-525 AGAVALVVER
+525 
-535 FLDIDLPQ
+535 
-543 LLVRSSRAAMGPAA
+543 
-557 DTFYGHPS
+557 
-565 HELDVI
+565 
-571 GVTGTNGKTT
+571 K
-581 TCFLMYS
+581 
-588 VLEAAG
+588 
-594 LRPALL
+594 
-600 GTVESRI
+600 
-607 GGRVAEVKH
+607 
-616 TTPESIDLQA
+616 
-626 QFRQMADAG
+626 
-635 DQSCAMEVSSHALA
+635 
-649 LDRVAGTRFA
+649 
-659 AAAFTNLTQ
+659 
-668 DHLDF
+668 
-673 HPTMEEYYLAKRRL
+673 
-687 FENEAWPAAVN
+687 
-698 VADPYG
+698 
-704 RRLVM
+704 
-709 EAAGPVLSYAA
+709 
-720 DDDRAAVRPQTVEI
+720 
-734 GAGGAISLI
+734 
-743 ALTPRGLLPL
+743 PL
-753 DVRLRGDFNVSNVLC
+753 DV
-768 VVALSELLELPHEA
+768 
-782 VRAGIAALHGVP
+782 
-794 GRFEPVDAGQPF
+794 PV
-806 TVLVDYAH
+806 
-814 TPDSLENVLTAARRI
+814 N
-829 TSGDVICVF
+829 
-838 GCGGDRDRGKRRLMG
+838 
-853 GVARRL
+853 
-859 ADRAIVTNDNPRS
+859 
-872 EDPAAIAAEIMN
+872 
-884 GIDMEVELDRRRAI
+884 
-898 ELAVAA
+898 
-904 ARPGDIVVIAGKGHE
+904 
-919 QGQQFADHTVPFD
+919 
-932 DRTAA
+932 
-937 LEALQQLGPTA
+937 

>member
-1 MPHVV
+1 VSKQSDQRLRLIMFVFAAAFAVVIGRALYVQILQASALAARAHGQQNSTTVVPTSRGRILDATGKTLAVDVPAKDLMVYPSKVQDPGQVASYIAQKLGYQLKHKKAFKKEVRFLVDRLTVPGQPHVV
-6 QAVVLSQLD
+6 QAIVLSQLD
-15 PAVAAE
+15 PTVAAE

-26 PPGLFTVDSVR
+26 TPGLFTLDSVR

-42 GKLASQLIGYVD
+42 GKLASQLIGYVGPGD
-54 YNNSGTLGSGI
+54 SGTLGSGI
-65 ENEYNSVLGGHP
+65 EHEYNSVLGGHP

-125 SRTGAHSAT
+125 SRTGAHNAT

-154 DNNEVHALIAKQF
+154 DNNKVHDLSTKQF
-167 ARDTHNM
+167 DRDTHNM

-197 GIVTPQTQ
+197 GFVTPQTQ
-205 FRIPYAIKVGDRIVH
+205 FRIPYAIKVGDRVVH

-275 EASGAVMP
+275 EAWGAVMP

-303 TPLQMAAMYS
+303 TPLQMAAMYA
-313 GIANGGVMVEPHV
+313 GIANGGVIVEPHV
-326 VEKIGG
+326 VKKIGG

-342 ILSPTVDHTL
+342 VLSPTVDHTL

-434 PAFQQIADVPDQGS
+434 PAFQQIATYLTKDLAIPPDK
-448 GDPARQ
+448 PF
-454 ATRPPGQLTSPP
+454 
-466 GLELANLIGTI
+466 GL
-477 GPLEVRGGATG
+477 P
-488 QITALT
+488 
-494 YDAAAAVPGAL
+494 
-505 HFCVP
+505 
-510 GFRVDGHDFA
+510 
-520 GQAEA
+520 
-525 AGAVALVVER
+525 
-535 FLDIDLPQ
+535 
-543 LLVRSSRAAMGPAA
+543 
-557 DTFYGHPS
+557 
-565 HELDVI
+565 
-571 GVTGTNGKTT
+571 
-581 TCFLMYS
+581 
-588 VLEAAG
+588 
-594 LRPALL
+594 
-600 GTVESRI
+600 
-607 GGRVAEVKH
+607 
-616 TTPESIDLQA
+616 
-626 QFRQMADAG
+626 
-635 DQSCAMEVSSHALA
+635 
-649 LDRVAGTRFA
+649 
-659 AAAFTNLTQ
+659 
-668 DHLDF
+668 
-673 HPTMEEYYLAKRRL
+673 
-687 FENEAWPAAVN
+687 VN
-698 VADPYG
+698 
-704 RRLVM
+704 
-709 EAAGPVLSYAA
+709 
-720 DDDRAAVRPQTVEI
+720 
-734 GAGGAISLI
+734 
-743 ALTPRGLLPL
+743 
-753 DVRLRGDFNVSNVLC
+753 
-768 VVALSELLELPHEA
+768 
-782 VRAGIAALHGVP
+782 
-794 GRFEPVDAGQPF
+794 
-806 TVLVDYAH
+806 
-814 TPDSLENVLTAARRI
+814 
-829 TSGDVICVF
+829 
-838 GCGGDRDRGKRRLMG
+838 
-853 GVARRL
+853 
-859 ADRAIVTNDNPRS
+859 
-872 EDPAAIAAEIMN
+872 
-884 GIDMEVELDRRRAI
+884 
-898 ELAVAA
+898 
-904 ARPGDIVVIAGKGHE
+904 
-919 QGQQFADHTVPFD
+919 
-932 DRTAA
+932 
-937 LEALQQLGPTA
+937 

>member
-1 MPHVV
+1 MSKQSDQRLRLIMCVFAAAFAVVIGRALYVQILQASALAARAHGQQNSTTVVATSRGRILDATGKTLAVDVPAKDLMVDSSKVQDPGQVASYIAQKLGYQIKHKKAFKKEVRFLVGRLTAPHVV

-26 PPGLFTVDSVR
+26 PPGLFTLDSVR

-54 YNNSGTLGSGI
+54 YNNSGTLGAGI

-154 DNNEVHALIAKQF
+154 DNNDVHALIAKQG
-167 ARDTHNM
+167 AGDTHNM

-255 LYDWIRRW
+255 LYGWIRRW

-313 GIANGGVMVEPHV
+313 GIANGGVMIEPHV

-332 RPAPKPVSRR
+332 RLAPKPVSRR

-434 PAFQQIADVPDQGS
+434 PAFQQIAEFLTKDLGIPPDK
-448 GDPARQ
+448 P
-454 ATRPPGQLTSPP
+454 L
-466 GLELANLIGTI
+466 GL
-477 GPLEVRGGATG
+477 P
-488 QITALT
+488 
-494 YDAAAAVPGAL
+494 
-505 HFCVP
+505 
-510 GFRVDGHDFA
+510 
-520 GQAEA
+520 
-525 AGAVALVVER
+525 
-535 FLDIDLPQ
+535 
-543 LLVRSSRAAMGPAA
+543 
-557 DTFYGHPS
+557 
-565 HELDVI
+565 
-571 GVTGTNGKTT
+571 
-581 TCFLMYS
+581 
-588 VLEAAG
+588 
-594 LRPALL
+594 
-600 GTVESRI
+600 
-607 GGRVAEVKH
+607 
-616 TTPESIDLQA
+616 
-626 QFRQMADAG
+626 
-635 DQSCAMEVSSHALA
+635 
-649 LDRVAGTRFA
+649 
-659 AAAFTNLTQ
+659 
-668 DHLDF
+668 
-673 HPTMEEYYLAKRRL
+673 
-687 FENEAWPAAVN
+687 VN
-698 VADPYG
+698 
-704 RRLVM
+704 
-709 EAAGPVLSYAA
+709 
-720 DDDRAAVRPQTVEI
+720 
-734 GAGGAISLI
+734 
-743 ALTPRGLLPL
+743 
-753 DVRLRGDFNVSNVLC
+753 
-768 VVALSELLELPHEA
+768 
-782 VRAGIAALHGVP
+782 
-794 GRFEPVDAGQPF
+794 
-806 TVLVDYAH
+806 
-814 TPDSLENVLTAARRI
+814 
-829 TSGDVICVF
+829 
-838 GCGGDRDRGKRRLMG
+838 
-853 GVARRL
+853 
-859 ADRAIVTNDNPRS
+859 
-872 EDPAAIAAEIMN
+872 
-884 GIDMEVELDRRRAI
+884 
-898 ELAVAA
+898 
-904 ARPGDIVVIAGKGHE
+904 
-919 QGQQFADHTVPFD
+919 
-932 DRTAA
+932 
-937 LEALQQLGPTA
+937 

>member
-1 MPHVV
+1 MSKQSDQRLRLIMCVFAAAFAVVIGRALYVQILQASALAARAHGQQNSTTVVATSRGRILDATGKTLAVDVPAKDLMVDPSKVQDPGQVASYIAQKLGYQIKHKKAFKKEVRFLVGRLTAPHVV
-6 QAVVLSQLD
+6 QAIVLSQLD

-26 PPGLFTVDSVR
+26 PPGLFTLDSVR

-54 YNNSGTLGSGI
+54 YNNSGTLGAGI

-154 DNNEVHALIAKQF
+154 DNNDVHALIAKQV
-167 ARDTHNM
+167 AGDTHNM

-332 RPAPKPVSRR
+332 RLAPKPVSRR

-434 PAFQQIADVPDQGS
+434 PAFQQIAEFLTKDLGIPPDK
-448 GDPARQ
+448 P
-454 ATRPPGQLTSPP
+454 L
-466 GLELANLIGTI
+466 GL
-477 GPLEVRGGATG
+477 P
-488 QITALT
+488 
-494 YDAAAAVPGAL
+494 
-505 HFCVP
+505 
-510 GFRVDGHDFA
+510 
-520 GQAEA
+520 
-525 AGAVALVVER
+525 
-535 FLDIDLPQ
+535 
-543 LLVRSSRAAMGPAA
+543 
-557 DTFYGHPS
+557 
-565 HELDVI
+565 
-571 GVTGTNGKTT
+571 
-581 TCFLMYS
+581 
-588 VLEAAG
+588 
-594 LRPALL
+594 
-600 GTVESRI
+600 
-607 GGRVAEVKH
+607 
-616 TTPESIDLQA
+616 
-626 QFRQMADAG
+626 
-635 DQSCAMEVSSHALA
+635 
-649 LDRVAGTRFA
+649 
-659 AAAFTNLTQ
+659 
-668 DHLDF
+668 
-673 HPTMEEYYLAKRRL
+673 
-687 FENEAWPAAVN
+687 VN
-698 VADPYG
+698 
-704 RRLVM
+704 
-709 EAAGPVLSYAA
+709 
-720 DDDRAAVRPQTVEI
+720 
-734 GAGGAISLI
+734 
-743 ALTPRGLLPL
+743 
-753 DVRLRGDFNVSNVLC
+753 
-768 VVALSELLELPHEA
+768 
-782 VRAGIAALHGVP
+782 
-794 GRFEPVDAGQPF
+794 
-806 TVLVDYAH
+806 
-814 TPDSLENVLTAARRI
+814 
-829 TSGDVICVF
+829 
-838 GCGGDRDRGKRRLMG
+838 
-853 GVARRL
+853 
-859 ADRAIVTNDNPRS
+859 
-872 EDPAAIAAEIMN
+872 
-884 GIDMEVELDRRRAI
+884 
-898 ELAVAA
+898 
-904 ARPGDIVVIAGKGHE
+904 
-919 QGQQFADHTVPFD
+919 
-932 DRTAA
+932 
-937 LEALQQLGPTA
+937 

>member
-1 MPHVV
+1 VSKQSDQRLRLIMCVFAAAFAVVIGRALYVQILQASALAARAHGQQNSTFVVPTSRGRILDATGKTLAVDVPAKDLMVDPSKVQDPGQVASYIAQKLGYQLKHKKAFKKEVRFLVGRLTAPHVV

-26 PPGLFTVDSVR
+26 PPGLFTLDSVR

-100 QGRDVQ
+100 QGGDVQ

-154 DNNEVHALIAKQF
+154 DNNDVHALIAKQG
-167 ARDTHNM
+167 AGDTHNM

-263 GFGSPTHIGLPA
+263 GFGSPTRIGLPA
-275 EASGAVMP
+275 EAHPAILP

-297 GQGISV
+297 GQGIAV

-313 GIANGGVMVEPHV
+313 GIANGGVMIEPHV
-326 VEKIGG
+326 VEKVGG

-342 ILSPTVDHTL
+342 VLSPTVDHTL

-390 SLGYSTRNYVASFV
+390 SRGYSTRNYVASFV

-409 DNPRVEVLVVVNS
+409 DNPRVEVLVVVDS

-434 PAFQQIADVPDQGS
+434 PAFQQIAEFLTKDLGIPPDK
-448 GDPARQ
+448 P
-454 ATRPPGQLTSPP
+454 L
-466 GLELANLIGTI
+466 GL
-477 GPLEVRGGATG
+477 P
-488 QITALT
+488 
-494 YDAAAAVPGAL
+494 
-505 HFCVP
+505 
-510 GFRVDGHDFA
+510 
-520 GQAEA
+520 
-525 AGAVALVVER
+525 
-535 FLDIDLPQ
+535 
-543 LLVRSSRAAMGPAA
+543 
-557 DTFYGHPS
+557 
-565 HELDVI
+565 
-571 GVTGTNGKTT
+571 
-581 TCFLMYS
+581 
-588 VLEAAG
+588 
-594 LRPALL
+594 
-600 GTVESRI
+600 
-607 GGRVAEVKH
+607 
-616 TTPESIDLQA
+616 
-626 QFRQMADAG
+626 
-635 DQSCAMEVSSHALA
+635 
-649 LDRVAGTRFA
+649 
-659 AAAFTNLTQ
+659 
-668 DHLDF
+668 
-673 HPTMEEYYLAKRRL
+673 
-687 FENEAWPAAVN
+687 VN
-698 VADPYG
+698 
-704 RRLVM
+704 
-709 EAAGPVLSYAA
+709 
-720 DDDRAAVRPQTVEI
+720 
-734 GAGGAISLI
+734 
-743 ALTPRGLLPL
+743 
-753 DVRLRGDFNVSNVLC
+753 
-768 VVALSELLELPHEA
+768 
-782 VRAGIAALHGVP
+782 
-794 GRFEPVDAGQPF
+794 
-806 TVLVDYAH
+806 
-814 TPDSLENVLTAARRI
+814 
-829 TSGDVICVF
+829 
-838 GCGGDRDRGKRRLMG
+838 
-853 GVARRL
+853 
-859 ADRAIVTNDNPRS
+859 
-872 EDPAAIAAEIMN
+872 
-884 GIDMEVELDRRRAI
+884 
-898 ELAVAA
+898 
-904 ARPGDIVVIAGKGHE
+904 
-919 QGQQFADHTVPFD
+919 
-932 DRTAA
+932 
-937 LEALQQLGPTA
+937 

>member
-1 MPHVV
+1 VSKQSDQRLRLIMFVFAAAFAVVIGRALYVQILQASALAARAHGQQNSTTVVPTSRGRILDAGGNTLAVDVPATDLMVYPSKVQDPGQVASFIAQKLGYKLKHKKAFKAEVKVLEAHLTVPHVV
-6 QAVVLSQLD
+6 QARVLSQLD

-26 PPGLFTVDSVR
+26 PPGLFTLPSVR

-42 GKLASQLIGYVD
+42 GKMASQLIGFV
-54 YNNSGTLGSGI
+54 GPGGGAGI
-65 ENEYNSVLGGHP
+65 EHEYNSVLGGHP

-86 GGVPLSTVTLRRAQ
+86 GGIPLSTVTLRRAQ

-125 SRTGAHSAT
+125 TRTGAHNAT

-154 DNNEVHALIAKQF
+154 DNNDVHHLTNKQL
-167 ARDTHNM
+167 ARDSHNM

-220 DDAVRPTRTFTAAQI
+220 DDVVRPTKTFTAAQI

-244 VTIAELVHKQP
+244 VTIAQLVHKQP

-263 GFGSPTHIGLPA
+263 GFGRPTHIGLPA
-275 EASGAVMP
+275 EQAGVVMP

-332 RPAPKPVSRR
+332 RAAPTPVSRR
-342 ILSPTVDHTL
+342 VLSPTVDHTL

-370 SVPGYTVAGK
+370 SVCGYTVAGK

-434 PAFQQIADVPDQGS
+434 PAFQQIATFLTKDLAIPPDKPCNVP
-448 GDPARQ
+448 
-454 ATRPPGQLTSPP
+454 
-466 GLELANLIGTI
+466 
-477 GPLEVRGGATG
+477 
-488 QITALT
+488 
-494 YDAAAAVPGAL
+494 
-505 HFCVP
+505 
-510 GFRVDGHDFA
+510 
-520 GQAEA
+520 
-525 AGAVALVVER
+525 
-535 FLDIDLPQ
+535 
-543 LLVRSSRAAMGPAA
+543 
-557 DTFYGHPS
+557 
-565 HELDVI
+565 
-571 GVTGTNGKTT
+571 
-581 TCFLMYS
+581 
-588 VLEAAG
+588 
-594 LRPALL
+594 
-600 GTVESRI
+600 
-607 GGRVAEVKH
+607 
-616 TTPESIDLQA
+616 
-626 QFRQMADAG
+626 
-635 DQSCAMEVSSHALA
+635 
-649 LDRVAGTRFA
+649 
-659 AAAFTNLTQ
+659 
-668 DHLDF
+668 
-673 HPTMEEYYLAKRRL
+673 
-687 FENEAWPAAVN
+687 VN
-698 VADPYG
+698 
-704 RRLVM
+704 
-709 EAAGPVLSYAA
+709 
-720 DDDRAAVRPQTVEI
+720 
-734 GAGGAISLI
+734 
-743 ALTPRGLLPL
+743 
-753 DVRLRGDFNVSNVLC
+753 
-768 VVALSELLELPHEA
+768 
-782 VRAGIAALHGVP
+782 
-794 GRFEPVDAGQPF
+794 
-806 TVLVDYAH
+806 
-814 TPDSLENVLTAARRI
+814 
-829 TSGDVICVF
+829 
-838 GCGGDRDRGKRRLMG
+838 
-853 GVARRL
+853 
-859 ADRAIVTNDNPRS
+859 
-872 EDPAAIAAEIMN
+872 
-884 GIDMEVELDRRRAI
+884 
-898 ELAVAA
+898 
-904 ARPGDIVVIAGKGHE
+904 
-919 QGQQFADHTVPFD
+919 
-932 DRTAA
+932 
-937 LEALQQLGPTA
+937 

>member
-1 MPHVV
+1 VSRRSDQRLRLIMFVFAAAFAVVIGRALYVQILQASALAARADGQQNSTSVVTTNRGRILDATGHTLAVDVPAKDLMVYPARVQDPRQVASYIAQKLGYQLKHKKAFRAEVKLLESRLTVPHVV
-6 QAVVLSQLD
+6 QARVLAQLD

-54 YNNSGTLGSGI
+54 YNNSGALGSGI
-65 ENEYNSVLGGHP
+65 EHEYNSVLGGHP

-125 SRTGAHSAT
+125 SRTGAHTAT

-154 DNNEVHALIAKQF
+154 DNNTVHDLSTKQF

-263 GFGSPTHIGLPA
+263 GFGSRTDIGLPA
-275 EASGAVMP
+275 EAAGAVMP

-342 ILSPTVDHTL
+342 VLSPTVDHTL

-380 TGTAQVALPH
+380 TGTAQKALPH

-409 DNPRVEVLVVVNS
+409 DHPRVEVLVVVDS

-434 PAFQQIADVPDQGS
+434 PAFQQIATFLTKDLAIPPD
-448 GDPARQ
+448 
-454 ATRPPGQLTSPP
+454 
-466 GLELANLIGTI
+466 
-477 GPLEVRGGATG
+477 
-488 QITALT
+488 
-494 YDAAAAVPGAL
+494 
-505 HFCVP
+505 
-510 GFRVDGHDFA
+510 
-520 GQAEA
+520 
-525 AGAVALVVER
+525 
-535 FLDIDLPQ
+535 
-543 LLVRSSRAAMGPAA
+543 
-557 DTFYGHPS
+557 
-565 HELDVI
+565 
-571 GVTGTNGKTT
+571 K
-581 TCFLMYS
+581 
-588 VLEAAG
+588 
-594 LRPALL
+594 
-600 GTVESRI
+600 
-607 GGRVAEVKH
+607 
-616 TTPESIDLQA
+616 
-626 QFRQMADAG
+626 
-635 DQSCAMEVSSHALA
+635 
-649 LDRVAGTRFA
+649 
-659 AAAFTNLTQ
+659 
-668 DHLDF
+668 
-673 HPTMEEYYLAKRRL
+673 
-687 FENEAWPAAVN
+687 
-698 VADPYG
+698 
-704 RRLVM
+704 
-709 EAAGPVLSYAA
+709 
-720 DDDRAAVRPQTVEI
+720 
-734 GAGGAISLI
+734 
-743 ALTPRGLLPL
+743 PL
-753 DVRLRGDFNVSNVLC
+753 DV
-768 VVALSELLELPHEA
+768 
-782 VRAGIAALHGVP
+782 
-794 GRFEPVDAGQPF
+794 PV
-806 TVLVDYAH
+806 
-814 TPDSLENVLTAARRI
+814 N
-829 TSGDVICVF
+829 
-838 GCGGDRDRGKRRLMG
+838 
-853 GVARRL
+853 
-859 ADRAIVTNDNPRS
+859 
-872 EDPAAIAAEIMN
+872 
-884 GIDMEVELDRRRAI
+884 
-898 ELAVAA
+898 
-904 ARPGDIVVIAGKGHE
+904 
-919 QGQQFADHTVPFD
+919 
-932 DRTAA
+932 
-937 LEALQQLGPTA
+937 

>member
-1 MPHVV
+1 VPHVV
-6 QAVVLSQLD
+6 QARVLSQLD

-37 RDYPS
+37 REYPS

-54 YNNSGTLGSGI
+54 SNNSGTLGSGI
-65 ENEYNSVLGGHP
+65 EHEYNSVLGGHP

-125 SRTGAHSAT
+125 SRTGAHNAT

-154 DNNEVHALIAKQF
+154 DNNKVHDLSTKQF
-167 ARDTHNM
+167 DRDTHNM

-197 GIVTPQTQ
+197 GFVTPQTQ
-205 FRIPYAIKVGDRIVH
+205 FRIPYAIKVGDRVVH

-275 EASGAVMP
+275 EAWGAVMP

-303 TPLQMAAMYS
+303 TPLQMAAMYA
-313 GIANGGVMVEPHV
+313 GIANGGVIVEPHV
-326 VEKIGG
+326 VKKIGG

-342 ILSPTVDHTL
+342 VLSPTVDHTL

-434 PAFQQIADVPDQGS
+434 PAFQQIATYLTKDLAIPPDK
-448 GDPARQ
+448 PF
-454 ATRPPGQLTSPP
+454 
-466 GLELANLIGTI
+466 GL
-477 GPLEVRGGATG
+477 P
-488 QITALT
+488 
-494 YDAAAAVPGAL
+494 
-505 HFCVP
+505 
-510 GFRVDGHDFA
+510 
-520 GQAEA
+520 
-525 AGAVALVVER
+525 
-535 FLDIDLPQ
+535 
-543 LLVRSSRAAMGPAA
+543 
-557 DTFYGHPS
+557 
-565 HELDVI
+565 
-571 GVTGTNGKTT
+571 
-581 TCFLMYS
+581 
-588 VLEAAG
+588 
-594 LRPALL
+594 
-600 GTVESRI
+600 
-607 GGRVAEVKH
+607 
-616 TTPESIDLQA
+616 
-626 QFRQMADAG
+626 
-635 DQSCAMEVSSHALA
+635 
-649 LDRVAGTRFA
+649 
-659 AAAFTNLTQ
+659 
-668 DHLDF
+668 
-673 HPTMEEYYLAKRRL
+673 
-687 FENEAWPAAVN
+687 VN
-698 VADPYG
+698 
-704 RRLVM
+704 
-709 EAAGPVLSYAA
+709 
-720 DDDRAAVRPQTVEI
+720 
-734 GAGGAISLI
+734 
-743 ALTPRGLLPL
+743 
-753 DVRLRGDFNVSNVLC
+753 
-768 VVALSELLELPHEA
+768 
-782 VRAGIAALHGVP
+782 
-794 GRFEPVDAGQPF
+794 
-806 TVLVDYAH
+806 
-814 TPDSLENVLTAARRI
+814 
-829 TSGDVICVF
+829 
-838 GCGGDRDRGKRRLMG
+838 
-853 GVARRL
+853 
-859 ADRAIVTNDNPRS
+859 
-872 EDPAAIAAEIMN
+872 
-884 GIDMEVELDRRRAI
+884 
-898 ELAVAA
+898 
-904 ARPGDIVVIAGKGHE
+904 
-919 QGQQFADHTVPFD
+919 
-932 DRTAA
+932 
-937 LEALQQLGPTA
+937 